1 MSTVQRNFRL
11 TMLEDQDLTR
21 RAIAM
26 KMSPADY
33 CRMKL
38 AEPDL
43 VPQLRGMIERVAR
56 NVGMTPFEITQR
68 ILAVYFSMCAA
79 EVATSGAV
87 LDPLLASLPFGKREI
102 EGTQFPI
109 PIDEIYDLLVWSF
122 TQVKR
127 AADNKVLDTEFKD
140 IEAAH
145 DAVMK
150 SSKKKPATSRRKKS

>member
-1 MSTVQRNFRL
+1 MNTVQRNFRL
-11 TMLEDQDLTR
+11 TTLEDQDLTR

-38 AEPDL
+38 AESDL
-43 VPQLRGMIERVAR
+43 APQLAGMIERLAR
-56 NVGMTPFEITQR
+56 NVGMTPSEVMER

-102 EGTQFPI
+102 KGTQCPI
-109 PIDEIYDLLVWSF
+109 PIDEIYDLLVWNF
-122 TQVKR
+122 TRVKR
-127 AADNKVLDTEFKD
+127 AAGNKVLDTELKD

-150 SSKKKPATSRRKKS
+150 SSKPKPATPRRKK